1 MRAQR
6 SRSFGIASIDRRKG
20 VEEVLSHAGCHPLP
34 CRIELYPMPPADLLS
49 LDDAALKALIRA
61 RLSAAP
67 RQDPIAD
74 WRFGA
79 LAPEHRQRLR
89 AFFPQDPV
97 PAAVLVPLV
106 ERESGL
112 AVLLT
117 RRAGHLA
124 HHAGQISFPGG
135 RLESDDPDVVS
146 AALRETEEE
155 IGLDRAR
162 VQVVGF
168 LPDHLVISG
177 YRVTPV
183 VGFIQPGFEL
193 HPDHAEVAEVFEMP
207 LRFLLDER
215 NHVRRVREWAGEAIE
230 LTDLPYGP
238 HLIWGATAGML
249 MTFWQVLHDG
259 GH

>member
-1 MRAQR
+1 MA
-6 SRSFGIASIDRRKG
+6 
-20 VEEVLSHAGCHPLP
+20 
-34 CRIELYPMPPADLLS
+34 PADLLS
-49 LDDAALKALIRA
+49 LDDTALKALIRA
-61 RLSAAP
+61 RLSPIP
-67 RQDPIAD
+67 RGDPLDD

-79 LAPEHRQRLR
+79 VTPEQRERLR
-89 AFFPQDPV
+89 AFFPADPV

-112 AVLLT
+112 SVLLT

-135 RLESDDPDVVS
+135 RLEANDPDVVG

-155 IGLDRAR
+155 IGLARAC
-162 VQVVGF
+162 VEIAGF

-183 VGFIQPGFEL
+183 VGFVRPGFDL

-207 LRFLLDER
+207 LQFLLDER
-215 NHVRRVREWAGEAIE
+215 NHVRRIREWAGEPVE
-230 LTDLPYGP
+230 LTDLPFGS

-249 MTFWQVLHDG
+249 VTFWKVLQG
-259 GH
+259 GGG

>member
-1 MRAQR
+1 MA
-6 SRSFGIASIDRRKG
+6 
-20 VEEVLSHAGCHPLP
+20 
-34 CRIELYPMPPADLLS
+34 PADLLS

-61 RLSAAP
+61 RMSPVP
-67 RQDPIAD
+67 RGDPIAD

-79 LAPEHRQRLR
+79 LAPDRRERLR
-89 AFFPQDPV
+89 AFFPADPV

-112 AVLLT
+112 SVLLT

-135 RLESDDPDVVS
+135 RLEAGDADIVG

-155 IGLDRAR
+155 IGLTRAS
-162 VQVVGF
+162 VEVVGF

-183 VGFIQPGFEL
+183 VGFVRPGFDL

-207 LRFLLDER
+207 VRFLFDER
-215 NHVRRVREWAGEAIE
+215 NHVRRVREWAGEAVE
-230 LTDLPYGP
+230 LTDLPYES

-249 MTFWQVLHDG
+249 MTFRQVLQG
-259 GH
+259 GGL